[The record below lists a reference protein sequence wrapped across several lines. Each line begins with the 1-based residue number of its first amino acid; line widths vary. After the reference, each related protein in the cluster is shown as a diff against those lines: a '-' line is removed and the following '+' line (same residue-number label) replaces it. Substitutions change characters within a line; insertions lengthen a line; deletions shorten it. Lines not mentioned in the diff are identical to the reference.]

1 MAVQLRG
8 VTYKYQGTLEGE
20 AALRDVSLNIPAN
33 SLVLLVGEN
42 GSGKSTLLK
51 LLARLQEPNT
61 GDIFIDGAPITFY
74 DLPSIRKHINFLMQ
88 SEDIYPLSVKENL
101 LMVVPDR
108 KILGETAQEKM
119 DEALRLGGSEKLVE
133 RVGYDAVLNPPV
145 LLAQSLQGCGNG
157 PIGSA
162 ALCELEKHTQ
172 RRLIS
177 MLLMVD
183 EPTSALD
190 PIAERDIF
198 QRFLEK
204 SRGKTTIFVTH
215 RFANLSQHADMIICM
230 KNGGIVEQGRHDDLI
245 SVGGEYTRLY
255 NAQLI

>member
-1 MAVQLRG
+1 M
-8 VTYKYQGTLEGE
+8 TYKYQDTLEGE

-177 MLLMVD
+177 MSHG
-183 EPTSALD
+183 EK
-190 PIAERDIF
+190 
-198 QRFLEK
+198 QRF
-204 SRGKTTIFVTH
+204 I
-215 RFANLSQHADMIICM
+215 A
-230 KNGGIVEQGRHDDLI
+230 
-245 SVGGEYTRLY
+245 
-255 NAQLI
+255 